1 MRSSNNVQNNKP
13 EAALQ
18 KNIFKPRAVY
28 AQRLIKGLR
37 ASAKSRL
44 NAGLGFLIGDN
55 DG

>member
-28 AQRLIKGLR
+28 AQRKVKGR
-37 ASAKSRL
+37 ARFWARP
-44 NAGLGFLIGDN
+44 A
-55 DG
+55 